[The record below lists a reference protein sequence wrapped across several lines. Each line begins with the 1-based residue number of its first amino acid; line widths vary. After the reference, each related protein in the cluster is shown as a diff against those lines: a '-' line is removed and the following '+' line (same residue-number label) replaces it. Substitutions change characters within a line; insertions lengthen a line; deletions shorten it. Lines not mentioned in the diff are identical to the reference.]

1 MSALWMIVASFLFAC
16 MGVCVKLGAAQF
28 STAELVFYRGFVSV
42 LMMLAAARVQGMTL
56 ATPHWRLQLSR
67 SLSGSVALMGYFFA
81 IGVLPLATA
90 VTLSYTSPIFVALLL
105 ALLFGERLRW
115 PVLLSMLTGFGGVVL
130 LLGPTLQADQ
140 WPGAVIGLGA
150 GATASLAY
158 ISVREL
164 GRVGEPV
171 VRTVFW
177 FSVVTSLLGLG
188 WALGGE
194 IHLPDGRG
202 LALALGVGLF
212 GGLAQVAM
220 TRSYRCGRTVV
231 SASLSYSTVIFA
243 SLFGMLL
250 WSEHLALSA
259 WMAIGLIILSGIGV
273 SLAAPRGT
281 H

>member
-16 MGVCVKLGAAQF
+16 MGVCVKLGSAHF
-28 STAELVFYRGFVSV
+28 STAELVFYRGFISM
-42 LMMLAAARVQGMTL
+42 LMMLAAARVQGITL
-56 ATPHWRLQLSR
+56 RTPHWRMQLSR
-67 SLSGSVALMGYFFA
+67 SLSGSTALMGYFFA
-81 IGVLPLATA
+81 LGVLPLATA

-105 ALLFGERLRW
+105 ALMFGERLRW
-115 PVLLSMLTGFGGVVL
+115 PVLLSVLTGFGGVTL
-130 LLGPTLQADQ
+130 LLGPTLQAEQ
-140 WPGAVIGLGA
+140 WPGAAIGLGA
-150 GATASLAY
+150 GAVASLAY

-177 FSVVTSLLGLG
+177 FSLVTSLLGLG

-194 IHLPDGRG
+194 LHRPDGPG
-202 LALALGVGLF
+202 LPLALGVGLF

-250 WSEHLALSA
+250 WNEHLALSA
-259 WMAIGLIILSGIGV
+259 WMGIALIIASGIAV
-273 SLAAPRGT
+273 SLVARAG

>member
-1 MSALWMIVASFLFAC
+1 M
-16 MGVCVKLGAAQF
+16 
-28 STAELVFYRGFVSV
+28 
-42 LMMLAAARVQGMTL
+42 
-56 ATPHWRLQLSR
+56 
-67 SLSGSVALMGYFFA
+67 
-81 IGVLPLATA
+81 
-90 VTLSYTSPIFVALLL
+90 
-105 ALLFGERLRW
+105 
-115 PVLLSMLTGFGGVVL
+115 LLSVLTGFGGVTL
-130 LLGPTLQADQ
+130 LLGPTLQAEQ
-140 WPGAVIGLGA
+140 WPGAAIGLGA
-150 GATASLAY
+150 GAIASLAY

-177 FSVVTSLLGLG
+177 FSLVTSLLGLG

-194 IHLPDGRG
+194 LHRPDGPG

-250 WSEHLALSA
+250 WNEHLALSA
-259 WMAIGLIILSGIGV
+259 WMGIALIIASGIAV
-273 SLAAPRGT
+273 SLAARTG